1 MATETIIQREAPE
14 VEAYKL
20 GLLKSAKELADKPLT
35 LPQQKIAAMSGL
47 QGDALKRAQAGL
59 GSYQPFLNQAGQTMG
74 GAGTAYDQGIAG
86 LSGVADAYDPSS
98 YQEYMNPYEDAA
110 VQQALA
116 DIQRAGDVRG
126 VGLDNAAVSAGAFGG
141 SRSGIQRAELD
152 RSVIGEQARTAS
164 GMRAAGYESAAQR
177 AQAAFEAQKQRAI
190 SGSQVY
196 GQLGQGLGNLGG
208 QQASL
213 GQLGQQLGQQDATF
227 GFEMGKYQQAQQQAE
242 LEAQRANELQQM
254 YEPYQRTSYLSD
266 IYKGAP
272 SSQSTITQTS
282 APSVSPA
289 QSFLGLGI
297 AGLSAA
303 TGARTAG
310 LF

>member
-35 LPQQKIAAMSGL
+35 LPQQRIAAMSGL
-47 QGDALKRAQAGL
+47 QGDALRRAQAGL

-74 GAGTAYDQGIAG
+74 GAGTAFDQGIAG
-86 LSGVADAYDPSS
+86 LAGVADAYDPQS
-98 YQEYMNPYEDAA
+98 YKEYMNPYEDAA

-116 DIQRAGDVRG
+116 DIQRAGDIRG
-126 VGLDNAAVSAGAFGG
+126 VSLDNAAVSAGAFGG

-152 RSVIGEQARTAS
+152 RNVLGEQARTAAGLRQS
-164 GMRAAGYESAAQR
+164 GYESAAQR
-177 AQAAFEAQKQRAI
+177 AQAAFEAQKQRAL

-196 GQLGQGLGNLGG
+196 GQLGQGMGNLGG
-208 QQASL
+208 QIASL
-213 GQLGQQLGQQDATF
+213 GQLGH
-227 GFEMGKYQQAQQQAE
+227 QQAQQQAE

-266 IYKGAP
+266 IYRGAP
-272 SSQSTITQTS
+272 STQSTITQTS

-303 TGARTAG
+303 SGARTAG

>member
-20 GLLKSAKELADKPLT
+20 GLLKSAKGLADKPLT
-35 LPQQKIAAMSGL
+35 LPQQRIAAMSGL
-47 QGDALKRAQAGL
+47 QTDALRRAQAGL
-59 GSYQPFLNQAGQTMG
+59 GSYQPYLNAAGTTMG
-74 GAGTAYDQGIAG
+74 GAGTAFDQGIAG

-98 YQEYMNPYEDAA
+98 YKEYMNPYEDAA

-116 DIQRAGDVRG
+116 DVRRAGDLQG
-126 VGLDNAAVSAGAFGG
+126 QGLDDAAVTAGAFGG
-141 SRSGIQRAELD
+141 SRGALQQSELS
-152 RSVIGEQARTAS
+152 RNVLGEQARTAA

-177 AQAAFEAQKQRAI
+177 AQAAFEAQKGRAL
-190 SGSQVY
+190 SGAQTY
-196 GQLGQGLGNLGG
+196 GQLGQGMGQLGG
-208 QQASL
+208 QIASL
-213 GQLGQQLGQQDATF
+213 GQLGQQLGQQDSTF
-227 GFEMGKYQQAQQQAE
+227 GFEMGKYQQAQQQAG

-266 IYKGAP
+266 IYRGAP